1 MKKVLVIGGSGYIG
15 SVLIKDLVLKKNQV
29 TNVDLKIYPDQQI
42 DFSNGMNN
50 EHFIKLDL
58 RETKKLKKLLNKTDS
73 VVILAGLVGEFI
85 TNKYLNLSNSINDKG
100 IINLIDE
107 CENHDNIENVIF
119 VSTCSNYG
127 ITKNQD
133 LVTEEHELK
142 PLSPY
147 AKAKVKIEQHILN
160 KKSQPYSAT
169 ILRFA
174 TAFGYSPRMRFDL
187 TINHFCYS
195 MYKNNMIQVYDPD
208 TWRPYCH
215 VKDFSRL
222 IIKILDFDKSQVD
235 KKVFNVGS
243 DRNNFSKKAI
253 VDLILKKLP
262 NTKIILKNGGVD
274 KRDYKVSF
282 NKIKKELN
290 FETKYSVEDGIEE
303 LLNVLKNEKFK
314 FLKEKKDL
322 SKTRGNFEILDHV
335 K

>member
-1 MKKVLVIGGSGYIG
+1 MKKILVIGGSGYIG
-15 SVLIKDLVLKKNQV
+15 RVLIEDLIKAKNQV
-29 TNVDLKIYPDQQI
+29 VNVDLKIYPDQQI
-42 DFSNGMNN
+42 DLINKEKN
-50 EHFIKLDL
+50 ENFIKLDL
-58 RETKKLKKLLNKTDS
+58 RNIIELRKQIKLVDS
-73 VVILAGLVGEFI
+73 VIILAGLVGEFI
-85 TNKYLNLSNSINDKG
+85 TKKYLNLSNSINEKG
-100 IINLIDE
+100 IIDLIDE

-127 ITKNQD
+127 ITKNQA
-133 LVTEEHELK
+133 LLTEEHELK

-160 KKSQPYSAT
+160 KKSQSYSAT

-195 MYKNNMIQVYDPD
+195 MFKNNLIEVYDPN

-215 VKDFSRL
+215 VKDFSRF
-222 IIKILDFDKSQVD
+222 IIKILDFDKREVD

-243 DRNNFSKKAI
+243 DINNFSKKAI

-262 NTKIILKNGGVD
+262 NTKVILKKGGVD

-303 LLNVLKNEKFK
+303 VLNVLKNEKFN
-314 FLKEKKDL
+314 FLKEKEDL

-335 K
+335 R

>member
-1 MKKVLVIGGSGYIG
+1 MKKILVIGGSGYIG
-15 SVLIKDLVLKKNQV
+15 RVLIDDLVNTKNHV

-42 DFSNGMNN
+42 NLRN
-50 EHFIKLDL
+50 EEKRENFIKLDL
-58 RETKKLKKLLNKTDS
+58 RNTKELKKQLELTDS
-73 VVILAGLVGEFI
+73 VIILAGLVGEYI

-100 IINLIDE
+100 IISLIDE
-107 CENHDNIENVIF
+107 CGNHNNIKNVIF

-133 LVTEEHELK
+133 LVNEEHELK

-147 AKAKVKIEQHILN
+147 AKAKVKIEKYLLN
-160 KKSQPYSAT
+160 KKSQTYSPT

-195 MYKNNMIQVYDPD
+195 MLKDKAIEVYDPN

-222 IIKILDFDKSQVD
+222 IIKILSSDREKID
-235 KKVFNVGS
+235 KKVFNAGS
-243 DRNNFSKKAI
+243 DVNNFSKKAI

-262 NTKIILKNGGVD
+262 NTKIILKKGGVD
-274 KRDYKVSF
+274 KRDYRVSF
-282 NKIKKELN
+282 DKIKKELN

-303 LLNVLKNEKFK
+303 ILNILKDDKMNFLNENTT
-314 FLKEKKDL
+314 
-322 SKTRGNFEILDHV
+322 KTRGNFEILNHV